1 MAHAGSCCVHV
12 PIRFCVSCHFH
23 ILHGVKYCSFF
34 LKRKDSQV
42 NLNPLFP
49 APTELQTLVLKPVT
63 SPSLDMTQSQPGKLL
78 YSYDCSKSLYVQI

>member
-1 MAHAGSCCVHV
+1 MLCPCSNK
-12 PIRFCVSCHFH
+12 ILRFMPFSYFTWCKISV
-23 ILHGVKYCSFF
+23 IF
-34 LKRKDSQV
+34 LKKRKDSQV